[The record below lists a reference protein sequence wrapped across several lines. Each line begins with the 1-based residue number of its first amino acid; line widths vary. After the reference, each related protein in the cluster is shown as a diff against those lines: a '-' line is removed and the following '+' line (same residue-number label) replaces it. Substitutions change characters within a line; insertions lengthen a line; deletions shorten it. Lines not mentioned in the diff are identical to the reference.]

1 MLIKLRFKDHC
12 QPDLI
17 QYDFIIKMET
27 LESDMMQIF
36 NFTELFGNQSTSSIF
51 ADDQTTQDFFQNVG
65 EKEISKLYNIYQ
77 EDFMLFNYSYIQ
89 QP

>member
-1 MLIKLRFKDHC
+1 MLIKFRFKDHC

-36 NFTELFGNQSTSSIF
+36 NFTELFGNQSSTSSIF
-51 ADDQTTQDFFQNVG
+51 ADDQTTRDFFQNVD
-65 EKEISKLYNIYQ
+65 EKQSSKLYNIYQ
-77 EDFMLFNYSYIQ
+77 EDFVLFNYSYIQ
-89 QP
+89 P